1 MSNVTSSFEE
11 ISKIEQAALQKVS
24 QAQSTKELY
33 DFKVE
38 FLGKNGSFSGLM
50 KFMKDLS
57 PEDKP
62 KFGQRVNEAKNR
74 LEEAFTA
81 QNQKLAQKEISERLA
96 QEKIDVTLPGV
107 TRSKGSPHPITMVI
121 DEIVQILSRVG
132 YSVRL
137 GPLIEKDFY
146 NFEALNVPEDHPARD
161 MQDTFYIDKTHV
173 LRTQTSPI
181 QIRTMQAE
189 KPPLRVV
196 GPGSV
201 FRCDSDISHAPQFH
215 QIEGLC
221 IDKKVSMSELKAT
234 LTYFTREFFGNTDIK
249 TRLRPSFFPF
259 TEPSAE
265 FDSQCPFC
273 SGKGCRMCK
282 QSGWIELG
290 GCGLVHPNVLRA
302 AGLNPDEWQGF
313 AFGFGIERMAII
325 KYGVED
331 IRLFAQ
337 NDIRFLEQFL

>member
-1 MSNVTSSFEE
+1 MSFDE
-11 ISKIEQAALQKVS
+11 IGKIEAEALAKFS
-24 QAQSTKELY
+24 QSASTKDLY
-33 DFKVE
+33 DLKVQV
-38 FLGKNGSFSGLM
+38 LGKNGSFSGIM
-50 KFMKDLS
+50 KLMKDLS
-57 PEDKP
+57 NEDKP
-62 KFGQRVNEAKNR
+62 KFGQKVNEAKTR
-74 LEEAFTA
+74 LE
-81 QNQKLAQKEISERLA
+81 QSYDQKFKELTQKEISIRLA
-96 QEKIDVTLPGV
+96 NEKIDVTLPGPQK
-107 TRSKGSPHPITMVI
+107 TKGSPHPITMVT
-121 DEIVQILSRVG
+121 DEVVQILARIG
-132 YSVRL
+132 YSVSL

-146 NFEALNVPEDHPARD
+146 IFEALNVPADHPARD
-161 MQDTFYIDKTHV
+161 MQDTFYIDDKNV

-181 QIRTMQAE
+181 QIRTMQNE
-189 KPPLRVV
+189 KPPLRIV

-201 FRCDSDISHAPQFH
+201 FRVDSDISHAPQFH
-215 QIEGLC
+215 QIEGLY

-234 LTYFTREFFGNTDIK
+234 LTYFTREFFNNADIK
-249 TRLRPSFFPF
+249 TRFRPSFFPF

-265 FDSQCPFC
+265 FDCQCPFC

-290 GCGLVHPNVLRA
+290 GCGLVHPNVLKT

-337 NDIRFLEQFL
+337 NDIRFLEQFI